1 MNDQKPGDEGSIE
14 RDILTDLA
22 REALRE
28 RRRSRRWGIFFKSAF
43 GLYLIL
49 VTVMIAGN
57 GIPTPTGPHTAMV
70 DLEGTISADSQANA
84 DTIIEGLRDAFKAED
99 SKAVILRINS
109 PGGSPVQASE
119 INAEIH
125 RLREKY
131 PDKPLYAVVTDMC
144 ASGGYYVAV
153 AADRIYANRA
163 SIVGSIGVLMNG
175 FGFVDAMNKLGIQR
189 RLFTAGKHKGLLD
202 PFSPLK
208 PFDKEY
214 AEKLLD
220 QVHQQFVDTVKAD
233 RGERLS
239 DNPDIFSGLFWTGQE
254 ALRLGLIDEFGS
266 VGSVARDVVGADTII
281 DYTPHQ
287 NLFGR
292 VTRQL
297 GVSIANSLK
306 SSLLSDRFELQ

>member
-1 MNDQKPGDEGSIE
+1 MNDQKSGGKESVE
-14 RDILTDLA
+14 RDILADLA

-28 RRRSRRWGIFFKSAF
+28 RRRSRRWGIFFKSVF
-43 GLYLIL
+43 GLYLIA
-49 VTVMIAGN
+49 VTVLIAGN
-57 GIPTPTGPHTAMV
+57 GIPTPTGPHTALV
-70 DLEGTISADSQANA
+70 DLEGTIEPNSQASA
-84 DTIIEGLRDAFKAED
+84 DTIIEGLRDAFKAES

-119 INAEIH
+119 INSEIH

-131 PDKPLYAVVTDMC
+131 PDKPVYAVVTDMC

-153 AADRIYANRA
+153 AADRIYANRS

-254 ALRLGLIDEFGS
+254 ALRLGLIDEYGS
-266 VGSVARDVVGADTII
+266 VGSVARDVVGADTIV

-292 VTRQL
+292 VTRKL
-297 GVSIANSLK
+297 GVSIANSLR
-306 SSLLSDRFELQ
+306 SSLLSNRFELQ